1 MFSERKIESF
11 EQRVSDLPD
20 TPALSAAALKARFD
34 ACPEELRAALN
45 GVCDDGKALEDRIN
59 AYRAQTFAG
68 EITENMLDTPLST
81 KSNAKAEQSDMT
93 AMQTSLAHKCE
104 LYCGAYTGDGADS
117 QMISLGF
124 TPKAV
129 LAFEGGYQ
137 LNYANE
143 SYGGLAVSG
152 NPAAYINTQNRI
164 YKLIEIVD
172 NGFIAYNSSSTYR
185 ANKNAA
191 RYHYIAFQ

>member
-81 KSNAKAEQSDMT
+81 KINGKAEQSDMT

>member
-1 MFSERKIESF
+1 MNENLTLSTFAEPITG
-11 EQRVSDLPD
+11 LAD
-20 TPALSAAALKARFD
+20 TPALSAAELKRRFQ
-34 ACPEELRAALN
+34 APAEELRQAHNALAEAHAALDEKVE
-45 GVCDDGKALEDRIN
+45 GIIAETYGGTIH
-59 AYRAQTFAG
+59 
-68 EITENMLDTPLST
+68 ENMLDVPLST
-81 KSNAKAEQSDMT
+81 KINAKAEQSDMT

>member
-81 KSNAKAEQSDMT
+81 KINAKAEQSDMT

-117 QMISLGF
+117 QMITLGF

-152 NPAAYINTQNRI
+152 NSAAYIYTQNRI

>member
-11 EQRVSDLPD
+11 EQRVSDLPN

-68 EITENMLDTPLST
+68 EITENMLDTPLLT
-81 KSNAKAEQSDMT
+81 KINAKAEQSDMT

-117 QMISLGF
+117 QMITLGF

-152 NPAAYINTQNRI
+152 NPAAYINAQNRI
-164 YKLIEIVD
+164 YKLIEIVE

>member
-68 EITENMLDTPLST
+68 EITENMLDTLLST
-81 KSNAKAEQSDMT
+81 KINAKAEQSDMT
-93 AMQTSLAHKCE
+93 AMQTSLARKCE

-152 NPAAYINTQNRI
+152 NPAAYINAQNRI
-164 YKLIEIVD
+164 YKLIEIVE

>member
-81 KSNAKAEQSDMT
+81 KINAKAEQSDMT

>member
-81 KSNAKAEQSDMT
+81 KINAKAEQSDMT

-152 NPAAYINTQNRI
+152 NPAAYINAQNRI
-164 YKLIEIVD
+164 YKLIEIVE

>member
-81 KSNAKAEQSDMT
+81 KINAKAEQSDMT

-117 QMISLGF
+117 QMITLGF
-124 TPKAV
+124 TPQ
-129 LAFEGGYQ
+129 GG
-137 LNYANE
+137 AC
-143 SYGGLAVSG
+143 V
-152 NPAAYINTQNRI
+152 
-164 YKLIEIVD
+164 
-172 NGFIAYNSSSTYR
+172 
-185 ANKNAA
+185 
-191 RYHYIAFQ
+191 

>member
-81 KSNAKAEQSDMT
+81 KINDKAEQSDMT

-117 QMISLGF
+117 QMITLGF

-152 NPAAYINTQNRI
+152 NPAAYINAQNRI

-191 RYHYIAFQ
+191 HYHYIAFQ

>member
-45 GVCDDGKALEDRIN
+45 GVCDDGKALEGRIN

-68 EITENMLDTPLST
+68 EITENMLDTPLLT
-81 KSNAKAEQSDMT
+81 KINAKAEQSDMT

-117 QMISLGF
+117 QMITLGF

-152 NPAAYINTQNRI
+152 NSAAYINTQNRI

>member
-1 MFSERKIESF
+1 M
-11 EQRVSDLPD
+11 
-20 TPALSAAALKARFD
+20 
-34 ACPEELRAALN
+34 
-45 GVCDDGKALEDRIN
+45 CDDGKALEDRIN

-81 KSNAKAEQSDMT
+81 KINGKAEQSDMT

-117 QMISLGF
+117 QMITLGF

-152 NPAAYINTQNRI
+152 NPAAYINAQNRA
-164 YKLIEIVD
+164 YKLIEIVE
-172 NGFIAYNSSSTYR
+172 NGFIAHNSSSTYR

>member
-81 KSNAKAEQSDMT
+81 KINGKAEQSDMT

-117 QMISLGF
+117 QMITLGF

>member
-68 EITENMLDTPLST
+68 EITENMLDTPLSA
-81 KSNAKAEQSDMT
+81 KINAKAEQSDMT

-117 QMISLGF
+117 QMITLGF

-152 NPAAYINTQNRI
+152 NPAAYINAQNRI
-164 YKLIEIVD
+164 YKLIEIVE

>member
-81 KSNAKAEQSDMT
+81 KINAKAEQSDMT

-117 QMISLGF
+117 QMITLGF

-152 NPAAYINTQNRI
+152 NSAAYINTQNRI

>member
-81 KSNAKAEQSDMT
+81 KINAKAEQSDMT

-117 QMISLGF
+117 QMITLGF

>member
-68 EITENMLDTPLST
+68 EITENMLDTPLSA
-81 KSNAKAEQSDMT
+81 KINAKAEQSDMT

-104 LYCGAYTGDGADS
+104 LSCGTYTGDGADS
-117 QMISLGF
+117 QMITLGF

-152 NPAAYINTQNRI
+152 NPAAYINAQNRI
-164 YKLIEIVD
+164 YKLIEIVE

>member
-45 GVCDDGKALEDRIN
+45 GVCDDGKALEGRIN

-68 EITENMLDTPLST
+68 EITENMLDTPLLT
-81 KSNAKAEQSDMT
+81 KINAKAEQSDMT

-104 LYCGAYTGDGADS
+104 LSCGAYTGDGADS
-117 QMISLGF
+117 QMITLGF

-152 NPAAYINTQNRI
+152 NPAAYINAQNRI
-164 YKLIEIVD
+164 YKLIEIVE

>member
-68 EITENMLDTPLST
+68 EITENMLDTPLLT
-81 KSNAKAEQSDMT
+81 KINGKAEQSDMT

-129 LAFEGGYQ
+129 LAILNGYS
-137 LNYANE
+137 LNY
-143 SYGGLAVSG
+143 SSDTYGGLAVAGFPACSG
-152 NPAAYINTQNRI
+152 GN
-164 YKLIEIVD
+164 KLIEIIQD
-172 NGFIAYNSSSTYR
+172 GFLAYNSTNRLR
-185 ANKNAA
+185 ANISDSI
-191 RYHYIAFQ
+191 YHYIAFT

>member
-1 MFSERKIESF
+1 MFSERKIERF

-81 KSNAKAEQSDMT
+81 KINAKAEQSDMT

-104 LYCGAYTGDGADS
+104 LYCGVYTGDGADS

>member
-68 EITENMLDTPLST
+68 EIRKICWT
-81 KSNAKAEQSDMT
+81 
-93 AMQTSLAHKCE
+93 HR
-104 LYCGAYTGDGADS
+104 
-117 QMISLGF
+117 F
-124 TPKAV
+124 
-129 LAFEGGYQ
+129 
-137 LNYANE
+137 
-143 SYGGLAVSG
+143 
-152 NPAAYINTQNRI
+152 
-164 YKLIEIVD
+164 
-172 NGFIAYNSSSTYR
+172 
-185 ANKNAA
+185 
-191 RYHYIAFQ
+191 

>member
-68 EITENMLDTPLST
+68 EITENMLDTPLLT
-81 KSNAKAEQSDMT
+81 KINAKAEQSDMT
-93 AMQTSLAHKCE
+93 AMQTSLARKCE

-152 NPAAYINTQNRI
+152 NPAAYINAQNRI
-164 YKLIEIVD
+164 YKLIEIVE

>member
-68 EITENMLDTPLST
+68 EITENMLDTPLLT
-81 KSNAKAEQSDMT
+81 KINAKAEQSDMT
-93 AMQTSLAHKCE
+93 AMQTSLARKCE

>member
-20 TPALSAAALKARFD
+20 APALSAAALKARFD

-45 GVCDDGKALEDRIN
+45 GVCDDGKALEDRMN

-68 EITENMLDTPLST
+68 EITENMLDTPLSA
-81 KSNAKAEQSDMT
+81 KINAKAEQSDMT

-117 QMISLGF
+117 QMITLGF

-152 NPAAYINTQNRI
+152 NPAAYINAQNRI
-164 YKLIEIVD
+164 YKLIEIVE

>member
-45 GVCDDGKALEDRIN
+45 GVCDDGKALEDRMN

-68 EITENMLDTPLST
+68 EITENMLDTPLLT
-81 KSNAKAEQSDMT
+81 KINAKAEQSDMT

-117 QMISLGF
+117 QMITLGF

-152 NPAAYINTQNRI
+152 NPAAYINAQNRI
-164 YKLIEIVD
+164 YKLIEIVE

>member
-34 ACPEELRAALN
+34 ACPEALRAALN

-81 KSNAKAEQSDMT
+81 KINAKAEQSDMT

>member
-68 EITENMLDTPLST
+68 EITENMLDTPLLT
-81 KSNAKAEQSDMT
+81 KINAKAEQSDMT
-93 AMQTSLAHKCE
+93 AMQTSLARKCE

-117 QMISLGF
+117 QMIILGF

-152 NPAAYINTQNRI
+152 NPAAYINAQNRI
-164 YKLIEIVD
+164 YKLIEIVE